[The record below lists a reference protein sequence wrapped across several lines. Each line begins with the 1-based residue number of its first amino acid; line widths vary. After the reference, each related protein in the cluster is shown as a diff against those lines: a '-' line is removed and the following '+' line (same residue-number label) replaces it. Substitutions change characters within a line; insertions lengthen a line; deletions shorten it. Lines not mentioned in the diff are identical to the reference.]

1 MSTLW
6 RRTEFVRIFSMED
19 LAKKAQE
26 IEVTIPD
33 IKVKRDGTS
42 WIQIVSEASDQ
53 MVSQSLGLYRS

>member
-1 MSTLW
+1 
-6 RRTEFVRIFSMED
+6 MEN